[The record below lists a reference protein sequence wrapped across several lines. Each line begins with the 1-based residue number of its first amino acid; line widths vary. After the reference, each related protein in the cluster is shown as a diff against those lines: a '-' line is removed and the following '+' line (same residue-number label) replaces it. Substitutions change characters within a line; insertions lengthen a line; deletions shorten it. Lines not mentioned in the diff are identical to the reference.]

1 MYLILTAS
9 KDAYITNKILNSS
22 YKATDANTGRAGT
35 LDLFKLY
42 NESSLKPDSN
52 PIELSR
58 ILIKF
63 NFDTLS
69 DLTASTLD
77 VTDSTFKAELKLRN
91 IVNAQS
97 VPRNF
102 NICAYPLSMS
112 FDEGRGRDVSGF
124 ADLDICNFV
133 TASYSG
139 GVVYPWN
146 VTGAGNVGLM
156 GSTDIDCISSGS
168 LGSGVVDF
176 GATQHFD
183 EGTEDL
189 VLDVT
194 KIVSAT
200 LTNQIS
206 NHGFRI
212 AFSGSEETDNKT
224 RFVKRF
230 GSRHSMNIFIRPEMH
245 ISFNDSIQDH
255 HENFVFDVSGSLF
268 LTNYHRGK
276 RANILSGSSLTPLVG
291 SECMFVTIKTGSF
304 SKVLTASQHTGS
316 TTGAGMTGIYSA
328 TFAIPFSDQTVV
340 DGGSTVHNFAVTS
353 GSLTFE
359 EYWHSADET
368 VGFYTGSLTIKAP
381 NRNASSFVSRNAKI
395 KVTNMKSTYAHTDK
409 VKFRLFGIDTYAQQ
423 NTPAKTARNIK
434 SVIYDEVYYRV
445 VDSDARKIVIPF
457 SKGNKATL
465 CSTDAD
471 GMFFDFHMNA
481 LHRNRVYHLE
491 FLIVDGGTETRL
503 TDASPRFKV
512 VV

>member
-9 KDAYITNKILNSS
+9 KDAYITNKILNNS
-22 YKATDANTGRAGT
+22 YRTTDANTGRAGT

-42 NESSLKPDSN
+42 NESTLKPDSN
-52 PIELSR
+52 PIEISR
-58 ILIKF
+58 ILLKF

-69 DLTASTLD
+69 DLTGTTLD
-77 VTDSTFKAELKLRN
+77 VTDSSFKCELKLYN

-97 VPRNF
+97 VPRNY
-102 NICAYPLSMS
+102 NLCAYPLSMS

-124 ADLDICNFV
+124 ADLDICNYV
-133 TASYSG
+133 TASYSNG
-139 GVVYPWN
+139 TVYPWN
-146 VTGAGNVGLM
+146 VTGAGSVGLL

-168 LGSGVVDF
+168 VGSGIEDLGV
-176 GATQHFD
+176 TQHFD

-200 LTNQIS
+200 LTNQMS

-255 HENFVFDVSGSLF
+255 HENFVFDVSGSVF
-268 LTNYHRGK
+268 LTNYHRGTK
-276 RANILSGSSLTPLVG
+276 SNILSGSSLTPLVG
-291 SECMFVTIKTGSF
+291 SNCMKVTLKTGSF
-304 SKVLTASQHTGS
+304 SKSVNVSMHTGS
-316 TTGAGMTGIYSA
+316 TTGAGQTGIYSA
-328 TFAIPFSDQTVV
+328 TFALPFSDQTVV
-340 DGGSTVHNFAVTS
+340 DGGSTVHNFAVNS

-359 EYWHSADET
+359 EYWHSTDGT

-381 NRNASSFVSRNAKI
+381 SRNASSFVSRNAVI
-395 KVTNMKSTYAHTDK
+395 KVTNMNSKYAHTDK

-423 NTPAKTARNIK
+423 NTPAKTARSIK

-445 VDSDARKIVIPF
+445 VDSDAKKVVVPF

-481 LHRNRVYHLE
+481 LHKNRVYHFE
-491 FLIVDGGTETRL
+491 FLIVDGGSETRL
-503 TDASPRFKV
+503 TDISPRFKV